1 MVRNGIQKMFMDDYD
16 TQKEE
21 IIGWSLHGL
30 GRAQQVL
37 KNEDLAL
44 GYYFKGLTMARG
56 QSNKILDND
65 LEMSIAECFL
75 QMNKVDSVIK
85 YGQLCL
91 ERASN
96 LKYPLN
102 ILGSY
107 AMLAAA
113 YEGKN
118 NDSAVKYYK
127 MEAAM
132 RSKQFS
138 AKNKSEI
145 ANLTFLEQERQNEII
160 AQQNKL
166 RVERNRS
173 LQFASIGIALIAFLM
188 FCLFISQSIIV
199 KSGLVKFLGV
209 LSLLLVFEFVN
220 LWIHPVIGDFT
231 HHSPLWMFLIM
242 VSIAAL
248 LVPDRLKYI

>member
-1 MVRNGIQKMFMDDYD
+1 
-16 TQKEE
+16 
-21 IIGWSLHGL
+21 
-30 GRAQQVL
+30 VL
-37 KNEDLAL
+37 NNEDLAL
-44 GYYFKGLTMARG
+44 GYYFKGLNIAHK
-56 QSNKILDND
+56 QLNKTLDND

-75 QMNKVDSVIK
+75 QMNKVDSAIK

-91 ERASN
+91 ERASKMN
-96 LKYPLN
+96 YTLN

-107 AMLAAA
+107 STLAAA
-113 YEGKN
+113 YEGKT

-127 MEAAM
+127 LAVAT

-173 LQFASIGIALIAFLM
+173 LQFASIGIGLIAFIII
-188 FCLFISQSIIV
+188 CLFLSQSIVV
-199 KSGLVKFLGV
+199 KSGLVRFLGV
-209 LSLLLVFEFVN
+209 LSLLLLFEFLN

-242 VSIAAL
+242 VCIAAL
-248 LVPDRLKYI
+248 LVPAHHRLEKWITHQLVEKNKRIRLAAAKRTIADLEN